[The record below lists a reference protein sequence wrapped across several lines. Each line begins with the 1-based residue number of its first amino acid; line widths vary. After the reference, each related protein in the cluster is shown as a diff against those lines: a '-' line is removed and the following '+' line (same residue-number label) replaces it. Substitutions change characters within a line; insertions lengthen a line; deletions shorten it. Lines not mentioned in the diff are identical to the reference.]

1 MNPAST
7 QFRFHYLKNI
17 RSGRTCII
25 HAWAITPLSSHPAKC
40 CACTLLRHRFHA
52 SFVEC
57 RAKHELWLVTQL
69 MAKGSCLHAMTAAT
83 KQLGM
88 APGMHEDW
96 LVWVLREALQ
106 GLKYFHE
113 HQQIQ

>member
-1 MNPAST
+1 MST
-7 QFRFHYLKNI
+7 SAGPVTPHHLPILPNVV
-17 RSGRTCII
+17 
-25 HAWAITPLSSHPAKC
+25 HA
-40 CACTLLRHRFHA
+40 LLRHRFHA

-69 MAKGSCLHAMTAAT
+69 MAKGSCLHAMTVAT